1 MACYKVNFI
10 FFTLPLQVVRT
21 LPVVKSTIPAL
32 RNTYNT
38 VSFSDIKNVRAV
50 WIKKL
55 CYIWDEDRSEFVKLA
70 GLDKGLTKA
79 ELHDFSGF
87 NEYQQHLRYLTVR

>member
-1 MACYKVNFI
+1 
-10 FFTLPLQVVRT
+10 
-21 LPVVKSTIPAL
+21 
-32 RNTYNT
+32 
-38 VSFSDIKNVRAV
+38 V

-79 ELHDFSGF
+79 ELHGYSGL
-87 NEYQQHLRYLTVR
+87 NEYQQHLRYSTAF

>member
-1 MACYKVNFI
+1 MSCYKVNFI
-10 FFTLPLQVVRT
+10 FFTFASHENTSCNKNVQYLPGAVLIT
-21 LPVVKSTIPAL
+21 L
-32 RNTYNT
+32 
-38 VSFSDIKNVRAV
+38 SFSGIKNVRGV

-79 ELHDFSGF
+79 ELHGFSGF
-87 NEYQQHLRYLTVR
+87 NEYQQHLRYLTAF

>member
-1 MACYKVNFI
+1 V
-10 FFTLPLQVVRT
+10 Q
-21 LPVVKSTIPAL
+21 
-32 RNTYNT
+32 
-38 VSFSDIKNVRAV
+38 FSDIKNVRAV

-79 ELHDFSGF
+79 ELHGYCGF
-87 NEYQQHLRYLTVR
+87 NEFQQNLRYLTGF

>member
-1 MACYKVNFI
+1 
-10 FFTLPLQVVRT
+10 
-21 LPVVKSTIPAL
+21 
-32 RNTYNT
+32 
-38 VSFSDIKNVRAV
+38 V

-79 ELHDFSGF
+79 ELHGYTGL
-87 NEYQQHLRYLTVR
+87 NEYQQHLRYLTAFKKLCLDILISDFKVVH

>member
-1 MACYKVNFI
+1 M
-10 FFTLPLQVVRT
+10 RT
-21 LPVVKSTIPAL
+21 LTVIKT
-32 RNTYNT
+32 RNTYYT
-38 VSFSDIKNVRAV
+38 VQFSGIKNVRAA

-79 ELHDFSGF
+79 ELHGYSGF
-87 NEYQQHLRYLTVR
+87 NEYQQHLRYMTAF

>member
-1 MACYKVNFI
+1 MTPSGIEPATFRLVAQCLNQLRHLV
-10 FFTLPLQVVRT
+10 TPVRT
-21 LPVVKSTIPAL
+21 P
-32 RNTYNT
+32 RNTYYAI
-38 VSFSDIKNVRAV
+38 SFSDIKNVRAV

-87 NEYQQHLRYLTVR
+87 NEYQQHLR